1 MRTRLLT
8 LSLLF
13 WAAFCLGV
21 HAGPAKIL
29 KVLPQYL
36 DEEGRHALSPSL
48 YERDAYQYF
57 LRKNPSK
64 RGGLRFDVNW
74 KAKGSKSE
82 TLVLRLNVFTFQ
94 PMFVDEVTFPSYR
107 CTARM
112 NSSYFVLEE
121 ALRKRESASFQ
132 MSSSLP

>member
-8 LSLLF
+8 LSWLF
-13 WAAFCLGV
+13 WIAFCLGV
-21 HAGPAKIL
+21 QAGSAKIL

-82 TLVLRLNVFTFQ
+82 TLILRLELRSSGHDLSQ
-94 PMFVDEVTFPSYR
+94 PT
-107 CTARM
+107 
-112 NSSYFVLEE
+112 VLE
-121 ALRKRESASFQ
+121 RTVR
-132 MSSSLP
+132 PG